1 MSTFDDF
8 RDFVKEKPFLKEKVK
23 NKEYTWQELYERY
36 DLFGPDDEVF
46 SQVESEEDEEVEE
59 SEETNSDEEG
69 FSSILGLLSGLDMD
83 KISDSLSSMKKV
95 LNILAEVTKK
105 EDDTSFSKRQRTR
118 PYMKEDD

>member
-1 MSTFDDF
+1 MNKFDEF
-8 RDFVKEKPFLKEKVK
+8 REFVKDKPFLKDLVK

-36 DLFGPDDEVF
+36 DLYG
-46 SQVESEEDEEVEE
+46 EEDDIFKEKEEEKEVEE
-59 SEETNSDEEG
+59 ETKDESDDSIG

-105 EDDTSFSKRQRTR
+105 DEDIDITKRKRTR

>member
-1 MSTFDDF
+1 MNTFDEF
-8 RDFVKEKPFLKEKVK
+8 REFVKNKPFLKEKVK
-23 NKEYTWQELYERY
+23 KKEYSWQELYERY
-36 DLFGPDDEVF
+36 DLYGPDDEVF
-46 SQVESEEDEEVEE
+46 KEKEENNEEKSKDVENSE
-59 SEETNSDEEG
+59 NEG

-105 EDDTSFSKRQRTR
+105 EDDTTFSKKNKSR

>member
-1 MSTFDDF
+1 MNTFDDF
-8 RDFVKEKPFLKEKVK
+8 REFVKDKPFLKDLVK

-36 DLFGPDDEVF
+36 DLYGPEDEVF
-46 SQVESEEDEEVEE
+46 LEKEEDEEQVEE
-59 SEETNSDEEG
+59 EKEESSDAEG

-105 EDDTSFSKRQRTR
+105 DDDIDLTKRKRTR

>member
-1 MSTFDDF
+1 MNTFDEF
-8 RDFVKEKPFLKEKVK
+8 REFVKNKPFLKDKVR
-23 NKEYTWQELYERY
+23 NKEYSWQELYERY
-36 DLFGPDDEVF
+36 DLYGPDDEVF
-46 SQVESEEDEEVEE
+46 KEDEINEE
-59 SEETNSDEEG
+59 EKNKEKDNNETEG

-105 EDDTSFSKRQRTR
+105 EDETTFSKKNKSR

>member
-8 RDFVKEKPFLKEKVK
+8 REFVKDKPFLKDLVK
-23 NKEYTWQELYERY
+23 NIEYTLQELYERY
-36 DLFGPDDEVF
+36 DLYGPEDEVF
-46 SQVESEEDEEVEE
+46 LEKEEDEEQVEE
-59 SEETNSDEEG
+59 EKEESSDAEG

-105 EDDTSFSKRQRTR
+105 DDDVDLTKRKRTR